1 MHPPVALTRP
11 WPEDADDI
19 AAALADWD
27 VVRWLTTLPWPYG
40 TADARDFIAAAG
52 LDEHAMRLD
61 GRLVGMVQAGR
72 VFGIWIA
79 PDRQGQGIGRR
90 AGVLALS
97 RLFLSG
103 ATEVHAHCLIGND
116 RSARLLAWLG
126 FRPCGRTVLRSRPL
140 RAEVPAEMLHLDS
153 DTFQQRHAIA
163 LTTPRLRID
172 AVTPDDLPALH
183 RIVTK
188 PDVARMLLRYDP
200 VMTLDDVQPLLL
212 QGALFPPLRLA
223 VRYRGQ
229 VVGIVG
235 LSEGPPPRLNY
246 FLDPAHAGQGL
257 GQEMVSAVFA
267 ELVARFDPP
276 EVLAGAFVDNDASR
290 KILKNLGFRRGED
303 LELQSLGRASPAP
316 AALYRWR
323 PGLLG

>member
-52 LDEHAMRLD
+52 LDEHAIRQD

-79 PDRQGQGIGRR
+79 PDRGIGRR

-140 RAEVPAEMLHLDS
+140 RAEVQAEMLHLDR

-172 AVTPDDLPALH
+172 AVPPDDLPALP

-188 PDVARMLLRYDP
+188 PEVARMLLRYDP
-200 VMTLDDVQPLLL
+200 AMTLDDVQPLLM
-212 QGALFPPLRLA
+212 QSALLPPLRLA

-257 GQEMVSAVFA
+257 GQEMVAAVFA

-303 LELQSLGRASPAP
+303 LELQSLGRATPAP

>member
-19 AAALADWD
+19 AAALADWN

-40 TADARDFIAAAG
+40 ADDARDFVAVAG
-52 LDEHAMRLD
+52 LDEHAIRQD

-72 VFGIWIA
+72 VFGIWVA

-103 ATEVHAHCLIGND
+103 ATEINAHCLVGND
-116 RSARLLAWLG
+116 RSARLLDWLG
-126 FRPCGRTVLRSRPL
+126 FRACGRTVLQSRPL
-140 RAEVPAEMLHLDS
+140 RDEVQADLLVLDR
-153 DTFQQRHAIA
+153 DTFQRRHSIA
-163 LTTPRLRID
+163 LMTPRLRID
-172 AVTPDDLPALH
+172 AVTPEDLPDLH
-183 RIVTK
+183 RIVTL

-200 VMTLDDVQPLLL
+200 AMSLDDVQPLLL
-212 QGALFPPLRLA
+212 QGALVPPLRLA
-223 VRYRGQ
+223 VRYQGQ
-229 VVGIVG
+229 VIGIVG

-246 FLDPAHAGQGL
+246 FLDPTHAGKGL
-257 GQEMVSAVFA
+257 GQEMVAAVFN
-267 ELVARFDPP
+267 EVVARLDPS

-290 KILKNLGFRRGED
+290 KILKNLGFRRGDD
-303 LELQSLGRASPAP
+303 LELQSMGRESPAP
-316 AALYRWR
+316 AAVYRWR

>member
-52 LDEHAMRLD
+52 LDEHAIRQD

-140 RAEVPAEMLHLDS
+140 RAEVPAEMLHLDR

-172 AVTPDDLPALH
+172 AVNPDDLPALE
-183 RIVTK
+183 
-188 PDVARMLLRYDP
+188 
-200 VMTLDDVQPLLL
+200 Q
-212 QGALFPPLRLA
+212 A
-223 VRYRGQ
+223 VR
-229 VVGIVG
+229 
-235 LSEGPPPRLNY
+235 
-246 FLDPAHAGQGL
+246 AHAAGGTAL
-257 GQEMVSAVFA
+257 GG
-267 ELVARFDPP
+267 ELAQRRH
-276 EVLAGAFVDNDASR
+276 LAGTHVR
-290 KILKNLGFRRGED
+290 PG
-303 LELQSLGRASPAP
+303 QRAHP
-316 AALYRWR
+316 R
-323 PGLLG
+323 PGLEDASGVPGQRTPAFSLPAVDHPPGVCPRTSPLAGRP